1 MAVHKV
7 TKGLDIPISGVPGD
21 VVTDAP
27 PVSRVAV
34 LVRDFDGLKARVL
47 VEPGDVVQLG
57 QPVLQHREHAAI
69 RFVAPGSGRV
79 EAVHR
84 GDKRALQSVVI
95 ALDAENGSA
104 VDFASYTPSA
114 QTDRASAKALLL
126 ESGLWTALRTR
137 PFSRIPSPDDTP
149 RSIFVTAM
157 DTQPLALD
165 VDVALRGREA
175 EFARGLTVL
184 RQLTDGPVFVCRR
197 PGSMLGG
204 VPGAIPGVRVEEFT
218 GKHPAGTVGY
228 HIHVLDPVHR
238 EKTVWHIGA
247 QDVARIG
254 HLFETGRLDPTL
266 IIALGG
272 PQVTTPRLLRT
283 RLGASTVELTAGQLR
298 DGRSRVVS
306 GSVLTGVRADDAIH
320 GFLGRF
326 HQQISVLLEGGSREF
341 LGWMAPGAGAFSSL
355 PAFLS
360 SVLPRK
366 HFPLDTSMHGSRRA
380 MVPIGAYERVMPMD
394 ILPTHLLRALTIGDV
409 EWAEELGVLELDEED
424 LALCAF
430 VCPGKYEHGAALRRV
445 LTAIAAEQ

>member
-7 TKGLDIPISGVPGD
+7 TKGLDIPISGVPEQ
-21 VVTDAP
+21 VIADAP

-34 LVRDFDGLKARVL
+34 LARDFNGLKARVL
-47 VEPGDVVQLG
+47 VEPGDQVRLG
-57 QPVLQHREHAAI
+57 QALLEHREHAAI
-69 RFVAPGSGRV
+69 RLVSPGSGRV

-95 ALDAENGSA
+95 ALDADSRSA
-104 VDFASYTPSA
+104 VDFAAYAPNA
-114 QTDRASAKALLL
+114 GEGRASAKALLL

-149 RSIFVTAM
+149 RSIFVTAL

-175 EFARGLTVL
+175 EFARGLAVL
-184 RQLTDGPVFVCRR
+184 KQLTDGPVFLCRR
-197 PGSMLGG
+197 PGSSLGG
-204 VPGAIPGVRVEEFT
+204 APGSVPGVRLEEFT

-254 HLFETGRLDPTL
+254 HLFDTGQLDPTL
-266 IIALGG
+266 VIAVGG
-272 PQVTTPRLLRT
+272 PQVAKPRVLRT
-283 RLGASTVELTAGQLR
+283 RLGASTVELTSGQLR
-298 DGRSRVVS
+298 DGHSRVVS
-306 GSVLTGVRADDAIH
+306 GSVLTGDRADDAVH

-326 HQQISVLLEGGSREF
+326 HQQISVLAEGGAREF
-341 LGWMAPGAGAFSSL
+341 LGWMAPGAGSFSSF

-366 HFPLDTSMHGSRRA
+366 QFALDTGMHGSRRA

-394 ILPTHLLRALTIGDV
+394 ILPTHLLRALTVGDL

-430 VCPGKYEHGAALRRV
+430 VCPGKYEHGAALRRA
-445 LTAIAAEQ
+445 LTAIAAEH